1 MRHYEIVFIIHPDQ
15 STQVPTMMER
25 YKQIVEE
32 GGGSVHRMEDWGRRF
47 LAYAIQKVHKAHYT
61 LMNIECSAETL
72 EGLTGGLRYNDAVL
86 RHLVVRRNR
95 AITEE
100 SYPRKEERES
110 KDREAAQARQDAER
124 RAAAALGDGAEQQ
137 ADEPQD
143 AQDGDAD
150 GAGDSAPE
158 AAADAAA
165 APAADDAATDAG
177 ADTADAPAGQEQA
190 AADNPDSRADE
201 QGEADAGEQ
210 AQDDKQEDDK

>member
-15 STQVPTMMER
+15 SAQVPTMMER

-72 EGLTGGLRYNDAVL
+72 AGLTGGLRYNDAVL

-95 AITEE
+95 AITDE

-124 RAAAALGDGAEQQ
+124 RAAAALGDGAKGQKE
-137 ADEPQD
+137 A
-143 AQDGDAD
+143 AGGDARK
-150 GAGDSAPE
+150 SAADAAADKTADAPAESTAAE

-165 APAADDAATDAG
+165 PEPAAA
-177 ADTADAPAGQEQA
+177 
-190 AADNPDSRADE
+190 DSRADKPDNE
-201 QGEADAGEQ
+201 AAGQPRDDKPGTEADGQ
-210 AQDDKQEDDK
+210 PRGDKQEDDK